1 MPQFERSTAP
11 ENLPN
16 VAFFASGDSRRRPS
30 RDHLTA
36 YQELIAADGPWKPV
50 DSLFRRGDKV
60 EVHDLR
66 TRHAATI
73 RRVHS
78 DGRPM
83 MVVDGVTGPLAHG
96 GQTVYKLR
104 ETYEYDVEYDDGSGV
119 DERVPEDALTI
130 KEAEVL
136 TARTKRAR
144 DRAADDGDSS
154 DDGQRRSSRRVST
167 AEFNQ
172 ACGPRL
178 AYDDVGQSDDECD
191 SSKPDE
197 SDDASRSRAE
207 SDESDDDDVDLVD
220 EDGNEYVDHP
230 DDDDDEYK
238 KNFFRPAAYIAKS
251 TSLLTIDRAA
261 IDTNTTIASME
272 DVTDYVK
279 AVPMLSI
286 RWRLYF
292 PRKKVPG
299 SRNTQIPSH
308 HQLVDGSRT
317 VLRSFIKYNELEWYR
332 TVFGHVDLRFLEHTV
347 GEIASDEDGCY
358 VDIALRGRCED
369 SNRNFAFTAM
379 EIIAN
384 EGLG

>member
-1 MPQFERSTAP
+1 M
-11 ENLPN
+11 
-16 VAFFASGDSRRRPS
+16 
-30 RDHLTA
+30 
-36 YQELIAADGPWKPV
+36 
-50 DSLFRRGDKV
+50 
-60 EVHDLR
+60 EVHDHR
-66 TRHAATI
+66 TRYAATI

-78 DGRPM
+78 DGSPM
-83 MVVDGVTGPLAHG
+83 MVFDGATGRMDHG
-96 GQTVYKLR
+96 GQLVYKLQR
-104 ETYEYDVEYDDGSGV
+104 TYEYDVEYDDGSGV
-119 DERVPEDALTI
+119 DERVAEEALTI

-178 AYDDVGQSDDECD
+178 AYDNVQQSDDECD
-191 SSKPDE
+191 SSEPDE

-207 SDESDDDDVDLVD
+207 SDESDDDDVDDVELVD
-220 EDGNEYVDHP
+220 DDGNEYVDHP
-230 DDDDDEYK
+230 DDDDDEYWSS
-238 KNFFRPAAYIAKS
+238 FFRSAAYIAQS
-251 TSLLTIDRAA
+251 TSLLMIDRDA
-261 IDTNTTIASME
+261 IDRNTTIASME
-272 DVTDYVK
+272 NVTDYVK

-286 RWRLYF
+286 RWRL
-292 PRKKVPG
+292 
-299 SRNTQIPSH
+299 SQIPSH
-308 HQLVDGSRT
+308 YQLVRSSCT

-369 SNRNFAFTAM
+369 KKRNLAFTDM